1 MKFYRVEGGRAL
13 KGSIEVSG
21 SKNAVLPCLA
31 AALLTSET
39 VVLKNVPM
47 IRDVDVMVEILKV
60 LGAEV
65 SINKEEHKIT
75 VKVNEVYTFEIP
87 EALSKLLRASTLF
100 MGSMLARA
108 GRVRLYGYGGCP
120 IGKRPIDLHL
130 KAFKSLGAVVEE
142 STECIEIK
150 AERLKGSKIELSF
163 PSVGATESALMAAAL
178 ADGETVILNIAIEPE
193 VLDLASM
200 LRKMG
205 ARIEIDARKRVARV
219 WGVETLSG
227 VEHGVIPDRIEA
239 GTYMVAALVTDGE
252 LELRDV
258 EPMHLENVIGV
269 LREMGAEVEVV
280 SGKRIRVVSEPT
292 YLKPANIV
300 TEPYPG
306 FPTDLQPQFTV
317 LLAVKSSGA
326 STIRETVYEE
336 RFHHVNELR
345 KMGAEVFVEDRV
357 ITVHGPR
364 RLAGSVVEARD
375 LRGGAALLLA
385 GLAAEGATIV
395 RNAEHVERG
404 YENMVGK
411 LNKVGA
417 RIEITE
423 E

>member
-1 MKFYRVEGGRAL
+1 MKCYRVEGGRAL

-31 AALLTSET
+31 AALLTSGT

-47 IRDVDVMVEILKV
+47 IRDVDVMVEILKA

-65 SINKEEHKIT
+65 SISKEEHKIT
-75 VKVNEVYTFEIP
+75 VKVDEVHTFEIP
-87 EALSKLLRASTLF
+87 ETLSKLLRASTLF
-100 MGSMLARA
+100 MGPMLARA

-142 STECIEIK
+142 STEYIEIK

-163 PSVGATESALMAAAL
+163 PSVGATENALMAAAL
-178 ADGETVILNIAIEPE
+178 ADGETEILNIAIEPE

-219 WGVETLSG
+219 WGVEALSG
-227 VEHGVIPDRIEA
+227 AEHSVIPDRIEA
-239 GTYMVAALVTDGE
+239 GTYMVSALVTDGE
-252 LELRDV
+252 LELRNV

-280 SGKRIRVVSEPT
+280 SGKSIRVVSEPT
-292 YLKPANIV
+292 YLKPTNIV

-317 LLAVKSSGA
+317 LLAVKSSGT
-326 STIRETVYEE
+326 STIRETIYEE

-345 KMGAEVFVEDRV
+345 KMGAEVFVEGRT
-357 ITVHGPR
+357 ITIHGPR